1 MSAAVASGPDEI
13 LAILP
18 HRSPFLMID
27 RLVSRVPGRSCLA
40 LKRVSFNDPG
50 IRSGE
55 DGRSPELNPFFLVEA
70 MSQAAALAAAAP
82 AGDGEGGE
90 PRAGF
95 LAAIRDFRASRRVE
109 PGDTLEVRAE
119 VLGRFGGLVKV
130 AGRVDLDGE
139 TVGEAELTLSV
150 PREVEAR

>member
-1 MSAAVASGPDEI
+1 
-13 LAILP
+13 
-18 HRSPFLMID
+18 MID
-27 RLVSRVPGRSCLA
+27 RLVQRVPGRSCLA
-40 LKRVSFNDPG
+40 IKRVSINDPG
-50 IRSGE
+50 IRSGR
-55 DGRSPELNPFFLVEA
+55 DGRAPELSPFFLIEA

-82 AGDGEGGE
+82 AGGGGAGAG

-95 LAAIRDFRASRRVE
+95 LAAIRDFRAGRRVA
-109 PGDTLEVRAE
+109 PGDTLEIRAE

-150 PREVEAR
+150 PREVDEE